1 MILSFVIS
9 VATLLAVPGPTNT
22 LLGASGATVGFR
34 KSLRLVI
41 GEITGYLLA
50 IIVLM
55 QILAPF
61 VANAPAAPIVA
72 KALAS
77 VVLVLLAL
85 RLWRHAGAEVAVA
98 SGPISVGQVFVTT
111 LFNPKALIFAF
122 VIFPRSGFQ
131 ETVRYLALFSILV
144 IGIGCAWIALGRAI
158 GGSAGRLATQS
169 LIARCAAVAL
179 GVFATVIAGSAV
191 ASAIS

>member
-1 MILSFVIS
+1 MILAFV
-9 VATLLAVPGPTNT
+9 VAVVTLLAVPGPTNT
-22 LLGASGATVGFR
+22 LLAASGAAVGFR
-34 KSLRLVI
+34 RSLRLII
-41 GEITGYLLA
+41 GETTGYLVA
-50 IIVLM
+50 IVILM

-61 VANAPAAPIVA
+61 IAGAPAGPIVA
-72 KALAS
+72 RAFAS
-77 VVLVLLAL
+77 VVLILLAI
-85 RLWRHAGAEVAVA
+85 RLWRHAGAEMTVA
-98 SGPISVGQVFVTT
+98 SGPISIGQVFVTT

-131 ETVRYLALFSILV
+131 ETVRFLALFSMLV
-144 IGIGCAWIALGRAI
+144 IAIGCAWIALGRVI
-158 GGSAGRLATQS
+158 GSSAGRRATQS

>member
-1 MILSFVIS
+1 MTKKEFQLCGLGNAIVDIFLEMSDAEF
-9 VATLLAVPGPTNT
+9 AALGHLDLAVILKPQVW
-22 LLGASGATVGFR
+22 S
-34 KSLRLVI
+34 VI
-41 GEITGYLLA
+41 
-50 IIVLM
+50 
-55 QILAPF
+55 
-61 VANAPAAPIVA
+61 
-72 KALAS
+72 
-77 VVLVLLAL
+77 LVLLAL
-85 RLWRHAGAEVAVA
+85 RLWRHAGAEIAIA